1 MPTDLGDLLR
11 SARVFAIPL
20 TSRFRGIEVRE
31 GVLLDGPA
39 GWSEFAPFRD
49 YDDAACLPWLHAAI
63 DSASRRLAGPGAR
76 PDPGELHRAG
86 ARPAVAAA
94 LVRHRG
100 AGRRSSRSPTPE
112 PGLDADV
119 ARVAAVREALG
130 PAGRIRVDANG
141 AWSVDEAVVAL
152 TELSAAADGLEYA
165 EQPCATIAELAEVR
179 RRDRRA
185 DRRRRVHP
193 AGRRPGEGRAGRR
206 GRHRRAQGGPARRC
220 VRRAAGRAACGL
232 PVVVSSAID
241 TSVGLAAGLALAGA
255 LPELPYACGL
265 ATAALLSGD
274 PTTRPGTPVGGSLP
288 VPLYAPA
295 PTPDL
300 LHRWAADAPTT
311 RYWLDRL
318 HRVADLLG

>member
-1 MPTDLGDLLR
+1 VPTDLGDLLR

-49 YDDAACLPWLHAAI
+49 YDDTACLPWLHAAI
-63 DSASRRLAGPGAR
+63 DSASRNW
-76 PDPGELHRAG
+76 PDPVRDRIPVNCTVPVLD
-86 ARPAVAAA
+86 PAVAAA
-94 LVRHRG
+94 LVTASGCRTAKLKVADAR
-100 AGRRSSRSPTPE
+100 A
-112 PGLDADV
+112 GLDADV

-152 TELSAAADGLEYA
+152 TELSAAAGGLEYA

-179 RRDRRA
+179 RRTDVPIAA
-185 DRRRRVHP
+185 DESIRLAADPAKVALAGAADVAVLKVAPLGGAFAALRV
-193 AGRRPGEGRAGRR
+193 ALT
-206 GRHRRAQGGPARRC
+206 
-220 VRRAAGRAACGL
+220 CGL

-255 LPELPYACGL
+255 LPELPYDCGL